1 MAALK
6 QNLANNVN
14 FQRHKDR
21 ISFFQGAVQE
31 LPDSGKFDLIVC
43 AIPFLNLDVEIVR
56 DIFKKFRALSTDQ
69 LVAIEEEDVA
79 SLKRAQLEAFT
90 NSQLQALTNAQIDGL
105 RKAQLSGLATETV
118 AHIANPFSRREI
130 GEPSLLHEI
139 DFRPDVALIGPY
151 EKVNFDGRRIK
162 SVSAVLRDRD
172 ARAIGVLCI
181 NLDVTQL
188 LAAVDLLAAL
198 TRVPSGAGQPAVLFQ
213 EDWHERINQYVHAWT
228 ARKNV
233 SITGLS
239 RAQKRQ
245 LFGELASDRKSG
257 V

>member
-1 MAALK
+1 MPLAA
-6 QNLANNVN
+6 
-14 FQRHKDR
+14 FH
-21 ISFFQGAVQE
+21 
-31 LPDSGKFDLIVC
+31 PVC
-43 AIPFLNLDVEIVR
+43 DAI
-56 DIFKKFRALSTDQ
+56 AL
-69 LVAIEEEDVA
+69 L
-79 SLKRAQLEAFT
+79 
-90 NSQLQALTNAQIDGL
+90 LQPQAEVVLHD
-105 RKAQLSGLATETV
+105 LATETV

-245 LFGELASDRKSG
+245 LVGELASDGAFGGKHAAAYVSRVLQLSRASVYNYLRAARG
-257 V
+257 AGNREG

>member
-1 MAALK
+1 MPLAA
-6 QNLANNVN
+6 
-14 FQRHKDR
+14 FH
-21 ISFFQGAVQE
+21 
-31 LPDSGKFDLIVC
+31 PVC
-43 AIPFLNLDVEIVR
+43 DAI
-56 DIFKKFRALSTDQ
+56 AL
-69 LVAIEEEDVA
+69 L
-79 SLKRAQLEAFT
+79 
-90 NSQLQALTNAQIDGL
+90 LQPQAEVVLHD
-105 RKAQLSGLATETV
+105 LATETV
-118 AHIANPFSRREI
+118 VHIANPFSRREI

-245 LFGELASDRKSG
+245 LVGELASDGAFGGKHAAAYVSRVLQLSRASVYNYLRAARG
-257 V
+257 AGNREG